1 MKKDVVSMG
10 TRIEVTKQLKGA
22 YSRARK
28 QEKSK
33 ILDYF
38 CQSTGLSR
46 VTARR
51 YLTSPT
57 LGSKNSERNDR
68 RRSRP
73 SKYSQAAKETL
84 IWLWRIM
91 YMPCGKYLV
100 ADLPDW
106 VRSLEAHGELELG
119 RNGWT
124 EEVRKELHSMSAAT
138 VDRYLKTER
147 DRLRLKGFGTT
158 KPGVLLRN
166 SITIRKAGDEVSSE
180 PGFFEA
186 DTVAHCGPT
195 LKGEFARTLT
205 LTDVATGWIHLEA
218 MRNNAHKHIRAALD
232 SAMNSIPYQVQGL
245 DCDNGSELIN
255 YDVVSW
261 AANRDIFFTRA
272 RPYRKND
279 QAHVESKNN
288 HVVRRYG
295 FYYRYDT
302 AQELETLKAL
312 WKLVSLK
319 MNYFTATRKPQGWT
333 TDEVGRRK
341 RIYDKPQTP
350 LSRLLQAEVLS
361 QEQTQELI
369 QHRDSINPAE
379 LTRDI
384 NRLQCILAGLAKEKT
399 ERLIE
404 AAEVA
409 EDRRLRKQQGGVR
422 VAMQHGV

>member
-1 MKKDVVSMG
+1 MG

-22 YSRARK
+22 YLRARK
-28 QEKSK
+28 SEKSK
-33 ILDYF
+33 ILDHF

-46 VTARR
+46 PTARR

-57 LGSKNSERNDR
+57 LGSKNSERKDR
-68 RRSRP
+68 RRSRS
-73 SKYSQAAKETL
+73 SKYSQAAKEKL

-106 VRSLEAHGELELG
+106 VASLEAHGELELG

-138 VDRYLKTER
+138 VDRYLKVER
-147 DRLRLKGFGTT
+147 DRLRLKGISTT

-180 PGFFEA
+180 PGFFEV

-205 LTDVATGWIHLEA
+205 LTDVLLGWVQLEA
-218 MRNNAHKHIRAALD
+218 VRNNAHKHIRVALD
-232 SAMNSIPYQVQGL
+232 AAMDRIPYQVQGL

-302 AQELETLKAL
+302 AQERETLAEL
-312 WKLVSLK
+312 WKLVTLK
-319 MNYFTATRKPQGWT
+319 INFFTATRKPTGWT

-350 LSRLLQAEVLS
+350 LSRLLQAGILS
-361 QEQTQELI
+361 HEQAQKLI
-369 QHRDSINPAE
+369 KHRNSINPAE

-384 NRLQCILAGLAKEKT
+384 NRLQCILTGLAKEKT

-404 AAEVA
+404 EAE
-409 EDRRLRKQQGGVR
+409 ETKRLRLNKQLRGVR
-422 VAMQHGV
+422 VVM